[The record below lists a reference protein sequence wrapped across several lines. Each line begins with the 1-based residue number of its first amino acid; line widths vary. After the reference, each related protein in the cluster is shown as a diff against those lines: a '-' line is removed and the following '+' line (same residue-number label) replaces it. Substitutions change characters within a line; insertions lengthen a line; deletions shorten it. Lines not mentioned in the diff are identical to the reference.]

1 MRNLRRRWAPVLLVA
16 LALAAAG
23 WAAAGGTGLS
33 GGTRAPAGQ
42 EAPSEQPAPTLDAP
56 TPAPTGEQEPG
67 ELADSEVPGWLSGAL
82 TGLFLAIVATVVGV
96 FIYAGVRYLLFER
109 VERRAILDQPAS
121 QPPDA
126 AADLAEVLQAVRAGL
141 ADMDAGGDPRRAVIA
156 CWLRL
161 ERLAAAAGTA
171 RLAADTPTDLVRR
184 LLARH
189 RVSEPALGR
198 LADAY
203 RRARY
208 APAEVADDLLETA
221 RRALHDV
228 DRQLSPSPGEVLR
241 R

>member
-1 MRNLRRRWAPVLLVA
+1 MEAILRRWAPVPLVV

-33 GGTRAPAGQ
+33 GGTRPPPPL
-42 EAPSEQPAPTLDAP
+42 ESPPDRPPPTPGAATP
-56 TPAPTGEQEPG
+56 VPAPTGEG
-67 ELADSEVPGWLSGAL
+67 ADELVYAGVPGWLSTAM
-82 TGLFLAIVATVVGV
+82 TAFFLALVATVVGV
-96 FIYAGVRYLLFER
+96 FLYAGARYLLTER
-109 VERRAILDQPAS
+109 VARRAILDRAAS
-121 QPPDA
+121 QPGDA
-126 AADLAEVLQAVRAGL
+126 AADLAEVREAVRAGI
-141 ADMDAGGDPRRAVIA
+141 AEVDAGGDPRRAVIA

-171 RLAADTPTDLVRR
+171 RLAADTPTDLVAR

-189 RVSEPALGR
+189 RVDGAALDR

-208 APAEVADDLLETA
+208 APAEVAGDLLATA
-221 RRALHDV
+221 RQALQDIDH
-228 DRQLSPSPGEVLR
+228 QLSAGAEPR